1 MLPIQHIEQA
11 IDRELDRQRE
21 LDHHHY
27 HELDL

>member
-1 MLPIQHIEQA
+1 MLPIKHIEQA

-21 LDHHHY
+21 FDHH